1 MKLSSSLGERHSF
14 PFRITF
20 IRREAKSMIGEKLRQ
35 LRSEK
40 GITQLELAKAVD
52 VSVKTVKNWESDIN
66 DPDLSHA
73 IAIADYY
80 DITIDELVGRD
91 IGDHL
96 LLNNLDESD
105 RNRMR
110 KIYRTFSSEST
121 IGTE

>member
-1 MKLSSSLGERHSF
+1 
-14 PFRITF
+14 
-20 IRREAKSMIGEKLRQ
+20 MIGEKLRQ

-40 GITQLELAKAVD
+40 GNTQLELAKAVD

-110 KIYRTFSSEST
+110 KIYRTFSYEST

>member
-1 MKLSSSLGERHSF
+1 
-14 PFRITF
+14 
-20 IRREAKSMIGEKLRQ
+20 MIGEKLRQ

-40 GITQLELAKAVD
+40 GNTQMELAKAVD

-66 DPDLSHA
+66 DPDLSHS

-80 DITIDELVGRD
+80 DITMDELVGRD
-91 IGDHL
+91 LGDHL
-96 LLNNLDESD
+96 LLNSLDESD

-121 IGTE
+121 IGAE

>member
-1 MKLSSSLGERHSF
+1 
-14 PFRITF
+14 
-20 IRREAKSMIGEKLRQ
+20 MIGEKLRQ

-40 GITQLELAKAVD
+40 GNTQMELAKAVD

-91 IGDHL
+91 LGDHI
-96 LLNNLDESD
+96 LLNNLNESD
-105 RNRMR
+105 RNRIR
-110 KIYRTFSSEST
+110 KIVRTFSSDST
-121 IGTE
+121 VDTE

>member
-1 MKLSSSLGERHSF
+1 
-14 PFRITF
+14 
-20 IRREAKSMIGEKLRQ
+20 MIGEKLRQ

-40 GITQLELAKAVD
+40 GNTQLELAKAVD
-52 VSVKTVKNWESDIN
+52 VSVKTVKNWEADVN
-66 DPDLSHA
+66 DPDLSHT

-91 IGDHL
+91 LGDHL

-110 KIYRTFSSEST
+110 KIYRTFSFEST
-121 IGTE
+121 TETE

>member
-1 MKLSSSLGERHSF
+1 
-14 PFRITF
+14 
-20 IRREAKSMIGEKLRQ
+20 MIGEKLRQ

-40 GITQLELAKAVD
+40 GNTQMELAKAVD

-91 IGDHL
+91 LGDHI
-96 LLNNLDESD
+96 LLNNLNESD
-105 RNRMR
+105 RNRIR
-110 KIYRTFSSEST
+110 KIVRTFSSDST
-121 IGTE
+121 VNAE

>member
-1 MKLSSSLGERHSF
+1 
-14 PFRITF
+14 
-20 IRREAKSMIGEKLRQ
+20 MIGEKLRQ

-40 GITQLELAKAVD
+40 GNTQLELAKAVN

-73 IAIADYY
+73 IAIAEYY

-91 IGDHL
+91 IGVHL

-105 RNRMR
+105 RNRLR

>member
-1 MKLSSSLGERHSF
+1 
-14 PFRITF
+14 
-20 IRREAKSMIGEKLRQ
+20 MIGEKLRQ

-40 GITQLELAKAVD
+40 GNTQLELAKAVD

-66 DPDLSHA
+66 DPDLSHT

-110 KIYRTFSSEST
+110 KIYRTFSYEST

>member
-1 MKLSSSLGERHSF
+1 
-14 PFRITF
+14 
-20 IRREAKSMIGEKLRQ
+20 MIGEKLRQ

-40 GITQLELAKAVD
+40 GNTQLELAKAVD

-91 IGDHL
+91 LGDHI
-96 LLNNLDESD
+96 LLNNLNESD
-105 RNRMR
+105 RNRIR
-110 KIYRTFSSEST
+110 KIVRTFSSDST
-121 IGTE
+121 VDAE